1 MLCQFDLNTYWNE
14 NVQPRKQ
21 LAQAKLRS
29 VLTILSDLLHHV
41 VKGFLDFQL
50 NSRVFE
56 SLKSWIR
63 LNLKNN
69 F

>member
-1 MLCQFDLNTYWNE
+1 MLCQFDLNTYWND

-29 VLTILSDLLHHV
+29 VLTILSDLLRHV
-41 VKGFLDFQL
+41 VKGLFFHK
-50 NSRVFE
+50 NSNFE
-56 SLKSWIR
+56 FSKPEGR
-63 LNLKNN
+63 